1 MDSKLT
7 RWSSLAEF
15 LQSEKLSEYI
25 PTFSTLDLKA
35 FSKLTFKDIESQVS
49 PIYDR
54 RRILDAVHF
63 AKACLDADP
72 DTDTD
77 PLRKLTPTNATDIGD
92 VMKTPTKSTFNNM
105 TTSTPSKSYL
115 STGSLKSA
123 LRPTKSLSPPVK
135 QRGNKP
141 RKTLSSYEKSVGPFE
156 SEGSEG
162 DTDPD
167 TTDSEIDSLLDCA
180 LFSRPAAK
188 SEPPDIFSITAP
200 PGAEEEEG
208 TNLLRLRR
216 NLGSSDP
223 SLSTADKK
231 GENIE
236 LQSYHRS
243 RSNRRATEYRL
254 SSGEFSPCHS
264 PCPSPRALSPNRP
277 PALPSLVNFNSYYN
291 SHRRWS
297 VASSA
302 SDYYSGSPSSL
313 SSASSQERL
322 YVPGYRVSD
331 EEVSHVQLQRQHSQD
346 AAKNRPRPRARSL
359 SPERQPEGNLANET
373 SFNIFKERF
382 PQAKEEMEKDL
393 QNFLEVSRQR
403 SEGIV
408 KGEANANFIHHRVTE
423 LAKDILEHSKEERI
437 NDTYFE
443 EVSTTLMRLISDSE
457 RTAANMLPG
466 TNTGGLVTKEASEL
480 LKIISRS
487 ARLLECLT
495 FSVGSFYSKIQEGTI
510 DELLR
515 STASLPRYISSRL
528 STKFGV
534 IDSEDPTS
542 PSASQPSH
550 TPHPSSSG
558 TEDESLERS
567 SQFKEE
573 DFENRKL
580 ISNGAYGEVFLVK
593 HVESKELFAL
603 KRIRKDRV
611 IERNEVQRAF
621 MERDILS
628 FMQNPFVVSML
639 CSFQTKTHLC
649 MVLEYVEGGDVGT
662 LLKNMGA
669 LEIDL
674 ARMYHAE
681 TLLALEYIHSYG
693 IVHRDLKPENLLI
706 TKEGH
711 IKLTDFG
718 LSKCGLM
725 QMATRQFENSMAA
738 FDDETCIGTPD
749 YIAPEVFY
757 SRQYGFS
764 VDWWSMGIILYQFL
778 VGCTPFSG
786 ETIEALV
793 ENINPRNIE
802 WPEDEPVE
810 EDARNLILGLL
821 FMDPSQRLG
830 AQGAQEVKRHP
841 FYQTLHW
848 DELIMHKA
856 EFVPYLDSEEDT
868 SYFDSREEMYDHSIT
883 EDCLPS
889 VEDNSLH
896 IKYFDS
902 VNWSSADHF
911 IALNSP
917 RNRHLSHDS
926 IDSITDNQPSISTD
940 DGHSSNGEQQ
950 TSFQTSTPVKVKP
963 VTPHPAPQDSPAQP
977 TFDSSET
984 SPDSSQEKP
993 EDVEPDNKEP
1003 IKPVAPSPP
1012 QLPNK
1017 SPVKKLDL
1025 SSLHSKHLHVPELDD
1040 EFEGHKFG
1048 ERTISLLKGPKE
1060 FGFTLNV
1067 IQVHTPLG
1075 NGESKVVLRHLVSNV
1090 VKHGPAAEAGLKK
1103 DDLINAV
1110 NNIST
1115 HLLTHQ
1121 AVVDL
1126 IQNNEGQVQLTVQ
1139 NIAHTTIKMRSSR
1152 SKGKKKKRQS
1162 SFFRKAVHARGYH
1175 DSLSME
1181 KILHINRS
1189 RTREKQNSDSDKSG
1203 GEQETLMIH
1212 GHQVFSDP
1220 GSEAEHGVMKPGK
1233 TKNKFSR
1240 RRPSS
1245 NFVAPVSPLARTPS
1259 PTGHNCYFNAA
1270 DPERKTPRSTAQKT
1284 LHITHPRTQS
1294 LSSVTKHA
1302 CLPAERSHIP
1312 GNKLAPLH
1320 SENTLAV
1327 PRPPRQTSPGGQASN
1342 HPGGQAS
1349 NHAPQTPESRGDDA
1363 RNHHP
1368 SLSRDHQSRVPYH
1381 RPLRS
1386 TKSSFN

>member
-35 FSKLTFKDIESQVS
+35 FSKLTFKDIQSQVS

-54 RRILDAVHF
+54 HRIVDAVNF
-63 AKACLDADP
+63 AKACLDP
-72 DTDTD
+72 DTSMDTD
-77 PLRKLTPTNATDIGD
+77 PLRKLTPTNAQVADD
-92 VMKTPTKSTFNNM
+92 VMKTPTKSSFNKM
-105 TTSTPSKSYL
+105 KTSTPSKRYL
-115 STGSLKSA
+115 ATALKSA

-135 QRGNKP
+135 QRGIP
-141 RKTLSSYEKSVGPFE
+141 ERKSLSSYEHSLAPYE
-156 SEGSEG
+156 SEGSDG

-167 TTDSEIDSLLDCA
+167 TTGL
-180 LFSRPAAK
+180 
-188 SEPPDIFSITAP
+188 
-200 PGAEEEEG
+200 GEEEG
-208 TNLLRLRR
+208 SNLVRLRR

-223 SLSTADKK
+223 SLSTADKS
-231 GENIE
+231 GENAE
-236 LQSYHRS
+236 LVGYHRS

-277 PALPSLVNFNSYYN
+277 PTLPNLVNLNYYN
-291 SHRRWS
+291 THRRWS

-331 EEVSHVQLQRQHSQD
+331 EDVSHIQLQRQHSQD

-359 SPERQPEGNLANET
+359 SPERQPESNLANET
-373 SFNIFKERF
+373 SFNIYKDRF
-382 PQAKEEMEKDL
+382 PQAKDEMEKDL
-393 QNFLEVSRQR
+393 QNFLEESHTR

-408 KGEANANFIHHRVTE
+408 KGEANANFIHHRVSE

-437 NDTYFE
+437 TDTYFE

-457 RTAANMLPG
+457 RTAADMLSG
-466 TNTGGLVTKEASEL
+466 THTGGLVTKEASEL

-534 IDSEDPTS
+534 IESEDPTS
-542 PSASQPSH
+542 PATSQPSH

-558 TEDESLERS
+558 TEDEAQERS
-567 SQFKEE
+567 QFNEE

-662 LLKNMGA
+662 LLKNMGG
-669 LEIDL
+669 LDIDL

-738 FDDETCIGTPD
+738 FDDDVGCIGTPD

-778 VGCTPFSG
+778 VGCTPFRG

-802 WPEDEPVE
+802 WPGPDDDPVE
-810 EDARNLILGLL
+810 EEAKDLILGLL
-821 FMDPSQRLG
+821 FMNPSERLG
-830 AQGAQEVKRHP
+830 AQGAQEVKKHP

-868 SYFDSREEMYDHSIT
+868 SYFDSRDDMYDHSIT

-889 VEDNSLH
+889 VEDNSHH

-902 VNWSSADHF
+902 VNWSSADQF

-917 RNRHLSHDS
+917 RHRHLSHDS
-926 IDSITDNQPSISTD
+926 IDSGTDNQPSLSTD
-940 DGHSSNGEQQ
+940 DGHSSSGEQN
-950 TSFQTSTPVKVKP
+950 TSFHTSTPVKVKP
-963 VTPHPAPQDSPAQP
+963 
-977 TFDSSET
+977 
-984 SPDSSQEKP
+984 
-993 EDVEPDNKEP
+993 
-1003 IKPVAPSPP
+1003 
-1012 QLPNK
+1012 
-1017 SPVKKLDL
+1017 
-1025 SSLHSKHLHVPELDD
+1025 
-1040 EFEGHKFG
+1040 GY
-1048 ERTISLLKGPKE
+1048 
-1060 FGFTLNV
+1060 TL
-1067 IQVHTPLG
+1067 
-1075 NGESKVVLRHLVSNV
+1075 
-1090 VKHGPAAEAGLKK
+1090 
-1103 DDLINAV
+1103 
-1110 NNIST
+1110 
-1115 HLLTHQ
+1115 
-1121 AVVDL
+1121 
-1126 IQNNEGQVQLTVQ
+1126 
-1139 NIAHTTIKMRSSR
+1139 
-1152 SKGKKKKRQS
+1152 
-1162 SFFRKAVHARGYH
+1162 
-1175 DSLSME
+1175 
-1181 KILHINRS
+1181 
-1189 RTREKQNSDSDKSG
+1189 
-1203 GEQETLMIH
+1203 
-1212 GHQVFSDP
+1212 
-1220 GSEAEHGVMKPGK
+1220 
-1233 TKNKFSR
+1233 
-1240 RRPSS
+1240 PSS
-1245 NFVAPVSPLARTPS
+1245 
-1259 PTGHNCYFNAA
+1259 
-1270 DPERKTPRSTAQKT
+1270 
-1284 LHITHPRTQS
+1284 
-1294 LSSVTKHA
+1294 
-1302 CLPAERSHIP
+1302 
-1312 GNKLAPLH
+1312 
-1320 SENTLAV
+1320 
-1327 PRPPRQTSPGGQASN
+1327 
-1342 HPGGQAS
+1342 
-1349 NHAPQTPESRGDDA
+1349 
-1363 RNHHP
+1363 
-1368 SLSRDHQSRVPYH
+1368 
-1381 RPLRS
+1381 
-1386 TKSSFN
+1386 

>member
-35 FSKLTFKDIESQVS
+35 FSKLTFKDIQSQVS

-54 RRILDAVHF
+54 HRIVDAVNF
-63 AKACLDADP
+63 AKACLDP
-72 DTDTD
+72 DTSMDTD
-77 PLRKLTPTNATDIGD
+77 PLRKLTPTNAQVADD
-92 VMKTPTKSTFNNM
+92 VMKTPTKSSFNKM
-105 TTSTPSKSYL
+105 KTSTPSKRYL
-115 STGSLKSA
+115 ATALKSA

-135 QRGNKP
+135 QRGIP
-141 RKTLSSYEKSVGPFE
+141 ERKSLSSYEHSLAPYE
-156 SEGSEG
+156 SEGSDG

-167 TTDSEIDSLLDCA
+167 TTGL
-180 LFSRPAAK
+180 
-188 SEPPDIFSITAP
+188 
-200 PGAEEEEG
+200 GEEEG
-208 TNLLRLRR
+208 SNLVRLRR

-223 SLSTADKK
+223 SLSTADKS
-231 GENIE
+231 GENAE
-236 LQSYHRS
+236 LVGYHRS

-277 PALPSLVNFNSYYN
+277 PTLPNLVNLNYYN
-291 SHRRWS
+291 THRRWS

-331 EEVSHVQLQRQHSQD
+331 EDVSHIQLQRQHSQD

-359 SPERQPEGNLANET
+359 SPERQPESNLANET
-373 SFNIFKERF
+373 SFNIYKDRF
-382 PQAKEEMEKDL
+382 PQAKDEMEKDL
-393 QNFLEVSRQR
+393 QNFLEESHTR

-408 KGEANANFIHHRVTE
+408 KGEANANFIHHRVSE

-437 NDTYFE
+437 TDTYFE

-457 RTAANMLPG
+457 RTAADMLSG
-466 TNTGGLVTKEASEL
+466 THTGGLVTKEASEL

-534 IDSEDPTS
+534 IESEDPTS
-542 PSASQPSH
+542 PATSQPSH

-558 TEDESLERS
+558 TEDEAQERS
-567 SQFKEE
+567 QFNEE

-662 LLKNMGA
+662 LLKNMGG
-669 LEIDL
+669 LDIDL

-738 FDDETCIGTPD
+738 FDDDVGCIGTPD

-778 VGCTPFSG
+778 VGCTPFRG

-802 WPEDEPVE
+802 WPGPDDDPVE
-810 EDARNLILGLL
+810 EEAKDLILGLL
-821 FMDPSQRLG
+821 FMNPSERLG
-830 AQGAQEVKRHP
+830 AQGAQEVKKHP

-868 SYFDSREEMYDHSIT
+868 SYFDSRDDMYDHSIT

-889 VEDNSLH
+889 VEDNSHH

-902 VNWSSADHF
+902 VNWSSADQF

-917 RNRHLSHDS
+917 RHRHLSHDS
-926 IDSITDNQPSISTD
+926 IDSGTDNQPSLSTD
-940 DGHSSNGEQQ
+940 DGHSSSGEQN
-950 TSFQTSTPVKVKP
+950 TSFHTSSPRERCFSDSILRKPIKEEPGPSRQTKTPDPPLTTPKPLQPDNKTLKTLLVPKASSTPTKPANRVSPGSKCSADLYRNLCTPVKVKP
-963 VTPHPAPQDSPAQP
+963 
-977 TFDSSET
+977 
-984 SPDSSQEKP
+984 
-993 EDVEPDNKEP
+993 
-1003 IKPVAPSPP
+1003 
-1012 QLPNK
+1012 
-1017 SPVKKLDL
+1017 
-1025 SSLHSKHLHVPELDD
+1025 
-1040 EFEGHKFG
+1040 GY
-1048 ERTISLLKGPKE
+1048 
-1060 FGFTLNV
+1060 TL
-1067 IQVHTPLG
+1067 
-1075 NGESKVVLRHLVSNV
+1075 
-1090 VKHGPAAEAGLKK
+1090 
-1103 DDLINAV
+1103 
-1110 NNIST
+1110 
-1115 HLLTHQ
+1115 
-1121 AVVDL
+1121 
-1126 IQNNEGQVQLTVQ
+1126 
-1139 NIAHTTIKMRSSR
+1139 
-1152 SKGKKKKRQS
+1152 
-1162 SFFRKAVHARGYH
+1162 
-1175 DSLSME
+1175 
-1181 KILHINRS
+1181 
-1189 RTREKQNSDSDKSG
+1189 
-1203 GEQETLMIH
+1203 
-1212 GHQVFSDP
+1212 
-1220 GSEAEHGVMKPGK
+1220 
-1233 TKNKFSR
+1233 
-1240 RRPSS
+1240 PSS
-1245 NFVAPVSPLARTPS
+1245 
-1259 PTGHNCYFNAA
+1259 
-1270 DPERKTPRSTAQKT
+1270 
-1284 LHITHPRTQS
+1284 
-1294 LSSVTKHA
+1294 
-1302 CLPAERSHIP
+1302 
-1312 GNKLAPLH
+1312 
-1320 SENTLAV
+1320 
-1327 PRPPRQTSPGGQASN
+1327 
-1342 HPGGQAS
+1342 
-1349 NHAPQTPESRGDDA
+1349 
-1363 RNHHP
+1363 
-1368 SLSRDHQSRVPYH
+1368 
-1381 RPLRS
+1381 
-1386 TKSSFN
+1386 

>member
-1 MDSKLT
+1 M
-7 RWSSLAEF
+7 
-15 LQSEKLSEYI
+15 
-25 PTFSTLDLKA
+25 ST
-35 FSKLTFKDIESQVS
+35 
-49 PIYDR
+49 
-54 RRILDAVHF
+54 
-63 AKACLDADP
+63 
-72 DTDTD
+72 
-77 PLRKLTPTNATDIGD
+77 
-92 VMKTPTKSTFNNM
+92 
-105 TTSTPSKSYL
+105 
-115 STGSLKSA
+115 
-123 LRPTKSLSPPVK
+123 
-135 QRGNKP
+135 
-141 RKTLSSYEKSVGPFE
+141 
-156 SEGSEG
+156 
-162 DTDPD
+162 
-167 TTDSEIDSLLDCA
+167 
-180 LFSRPAAK
+180 
-188 SEPPDIFSITAP
+188 
-200 PGAEEEEG
+200 GAEEEEG

-950 TSFQTSTPVKVKP
+950 TSFQTSTLRERCFSDSVLRRPIKEEPTPPRQTKTPDPQPTTQPPKHDTDKTVPVPQASSTPAKPPNKVAPATKPSADLYRNLCTPVKVKP

>member
-1 MDSKLT
+1 MNT
-7 RWSSLAEF
+7 
-15 LQSEKLSEYI
+15 
-25 PTFSTLDLKA
+25 
-35 FSKLTFKDIESQVS
+35 
-49 PIYDR
+49 
-54 RRILDAVHF
+54 
-63 AKACLDADP
+63 
-72 DTDTD
+72 
-77 PLRKLTPTNATDIGD
+77 
-92 VMKTPTKSTFNNM
+92 
-105 TTSTPSKSYL
+105 TPSVPQERS
-115 STGSLKSA
+115 
-123 LRPTKSLSPPVK
+123 SLSPT
-135 QRGNKP
+135 P
-141 RKTLSSYEKSVGPFE
+141 RRRDPSSSSLSPETKKTSGIALRRKS
-156 SEGSEG
+156 
-162 DTDPD
+162 
-167 TTDSEIDSLLDCA
+167 
-180 LFSRPAAK
+180 K
-188 SEPPDIFSITAP
+188 SEQKLTSHGRAP
-200 PGAEEEEG
+200 ALNPVMRTCSNPNYGCP
-208 TNLLRLRR
+208 NLHLFNLANLCNNNYCYSPVQSPEPFRR
-216 NLGSSDP
+216 
-223 SLSTADKK
+223 
-231 GENIE
+231 
-236 LQSYHRS
+236 
-243 RSNRRATEYRL
+243 RL
-254 SSGEFSPCHS
+254 SEFSFS
-264 PCPSPRALSPNRP
+264 D
-277 PALPSLVNFNSYYN
+277 
-291 SHRRWS
+291 RWS

>member
-1 MDSKLT
+1 MH
-7 RWSSLAEF
+7 RSSHN
-15 LQSEKLSEYI
+15 
-25 PTFSTLDLKA
+25 
-35 FSKLTFKDIESQVS
+35 VS
-49 PIYDR
+49 FPNS
-54 RRILDAVHF
+54 
-63 AKACLDADP
+63 CLNP
-72 DTDTD
+72 
-77 PLRKLTPTNATDIGD
+77 
-92 VMKTPTKSTFNNM
+92 
-105 TTSTPSKSYL
+105 
-115 STGSLKSA
+115 
-123 LRPTKSLSPPVK
+123 
-135 QRGNKP
+135 
-141 RKTLSSYEKSVGPFE
+141 E
-156 SEGSEG
+156 SE
-162 DTDPD
+162 
-167 TTDSEIDSLLDCA
+167 
-180 LFSRPAAK
+180 
-188 SEPPDIFSITAP
+188 
-200 PGAEEEEG
+200 
-208 TNLLRLRR
+208 N
-216 NLGSSDP
+216 
-223 SLSTADKK
+223 
-231 GENIE
+231 
-236 LQSYHRS
+236 
-243 RSNRRATEYRL
+243 
-254 SSGEFSPCHS
+254 
-264 PCPSPRALSPNRP
+264 
-277 PALPSLVNFNSYYN
+277 
-291 SHRRWS
+291 
-297 VASSA
+297 
-302 SDYYSGSPSSL
+302 
-313 SSASSQERL
+313 
-322 YVPGYRVSD
+322 
-331 EEVSHVQLQRQHSQD
+331 QD

-373 SFNIFKERF
+373 SFNIYKERF
-382 PQAKEEMEKDL
+382 PQAKEEMEKSL
-393 QNFLEVSRQR
+393 QNFLEVSKGR

-437 NDTYFE
+437 TDTYFE
-443 EVSTTLMRLISDSE
+443 EVSTTLMRLINDSE

-510 DELLR
+510 DALLR

-528 STKFGV
+528 STKFGA

-542 PSASQPSH
+542 PSSSQPSH

-558 TEDESLERS
+558 TEDEALERS
-567 SQFKEE
+567 SQFREE

-662 LLKNMGA
+662 LLKNMGG
-669 LEIDL
+669 LDIDL

-718 LSKCGLM
+718 LSKCGLI

-738 FDDETCIGTPD
+738 FDDDVGCIGTPD

-764 VDWWSMGIILYQFL
+764 VDWWSMGIILYQFF

-802 WPEDEPVE
+802 WPEDDPVE
-810 EDARNLILGLL
+810 EDAKDLILGLL

-830 AQGAQEVKRHP
+830 AQGAQEVKKHP

-868 SYFDSREEMYDHSIT
+868 SYFDSREEIYDHSIT

-889 VEDNSLH
+889 VEDNSHH

-902 VNWSSADHF
+902 VNWSVNWSG
-911 IALNSP
+911 ALNSP

-926 IDSITDNQPSISTD
+926 IDSGTDNQPSLSTD
-940 DGHSSNGEQQ
+940 DGHSSSGEQQ
-950 TSFQTSTPVKVKP
+950 SSFQTSSPRERCFSDSVLRKPIKEEPSPSRQTKTPDPPTPQQRPPDSNTTLLVPKASSTPAKPENKVSPGSKPSADLYRNLCTPVKVKP
-963 VTPHPAPQDSPAQP
+963 VTPHPVPESSPTQLSFDTTMDSQD
-977 TFDSSET
+977 TTRDN
-984 SPDSSQEKP
+984 
-993 EDVEPDNKEP
+993 EDVEQDNEDDVP
-1003 IKPVAPSPP
+1003 GTLPTPVN
-1012 QLPNK
+1012 LPK
-1017 SPVKKLDL
+1017 SSPVKKLDL
-1025 SSLHSKHLHVPELDD
+1025 NPLHSKHLRVPEIDD
-1040 EFEGHKFG
+1040 EFEGHHFG
-1048 ERTISLLKGPKE
+1048 ERNVTLVKGPKG

-1067 IQVHTPLG
+1067 IRVQTSLG
-1075 NGESKVVLRHLVSNV
+1075 NGDSKVVLRHLVSNV
-1090 VKHGPAAEAGLKK
+1090 VKYGAAAEAGLKK

-1110 NNIST
+1110 NGVST
-1115 HLLTHQ
+1115 FPLTHQ

-1126 IQNNEGQVQLTVQ
+1126 IQSTESQVQLTVQ
-1139 NIAHTTIKMRSSR
+1139 NISHTTIEMRTSKT
-1152 SKGKKKKRQS
+1152 KGKKKKRQS
-1162 SFFRKAVHARGYH
+1162 SFFRKAAHARGYH

-1181 KILHINRS
+1181 KILHLNRS

-1220 GSEAEHGVMKPGK
+1220 PNEADPNVIKPGK
-1233 TKNKFSR
+1233 TKTKFNR

-1259 PTGHNCYFNAA
+1259 PTGHNCYFNSV
-1270 DPERKTPRSTAQKT
+1270 DPERKTPRTTAQKT

-1294 LSSVTKHA
+1294 LSSVTKREA
-1302 CLPAERSHIP
+1302 
-1312 GNKLAPLH
+1312 
-1320 SENTLAV
+1320 
-1327 PRPPRQTSPGGQASN
+1327 TSPAVSSPLSTRKTLSPCLTRRAKKHPVTPVTKQATTPGCGTKLPSPGAMTPGTVNPLQENPGPEGRHIAHLDPLN
-1342 HPGGQAS
+1342 HPPTSEHFVSPVSAVRGEHLKPANRHRKKSWVQAIED
-1349 NHAPQTPESRGDDA
+1349 PQI
-1363 RNHHP
+1363 
-1368 SLSRDHQSRVPYH
+1368 L
-1381 RPLRS
+1381 
-1386 TKSSFN
+1386 

>member
-1 MDSKLT
+1 MNT
-7 RWSSLAEF
+7 
-15 LQSEKLSEYI
+15 
-25 PTFSTLDLKA
+25 
-35 FSKLTFKDIESQVS
+35 
-49 PIYDR
+49 
-54 RRILDAVHF
+54 
-63 AKACLDADP
+63 
-72 DTDTD
+72 
-77 PLRKLTPTNATDIGD
+77 
-92 VMKTPTKSTFNNM
+92 
-105 TTSTPSKSYL
+105 TPSVPQERS
-115 STGSLKSA
+115 
-123 LRPTKSLSPPVK
+123 SLSPT
-135 QRGNKP
+135 P
-141 RKTLSSYEKSVGPFE
+141 RRRDPSSSSLSPETKKTSGIALRRKS
-156 SEGSEG
+156 
-162 DTDPD
+162 
-167 TTDSEIDSLLDCA
+167 
-180 LFSRPAAK
+180 K
-188 SEPPDIFSITAP
+188 SEQKLTSHGRAP
-200 PGAEEEEG
+200 ALNPVMRTCSNPNYGCP
-208 TNLLRLRR
+208 NLHLFNLANLCNNNYCYSPVQSPEPFRR
-216 NLGSSDP
+216 
-223 SLSTADKK
+223 
-231 GENIE
+231 
-236 LQSYHRS
+236 
-243 RSNRRATEYRL
+243 RL
-254 SSGEFSPCHS
+254 SEFSFS
-264 PCPSPRALSPNRP
+264 D
-277 PALPSLVNFNSYYN
+277 
-291 SHRRWS
+291 RWS

-1294 LSSVTKHA
+1294 LSSVTKR
-1302 CLPAERSHIP
+1302 E
-1312 GNKLAPLH
+1312 
-1320 SENTLAV
+1320 V
-1327 PRPPRQTSPGGQASN
+1327 TSPAISSPLSTRKTLSPCLVRRAKPHLGARQATT
-1342 HPGGQAS
+1342 PGAKQAT
-1349 NHAPQTPESRGDDA
+1349 TPHKLPSPGAMTPGTTTHHYLETTSQECRTTGPLDPLNPHSTSEHFVSPVSAVRGEHLKPASR
-1363 RNHHP
+1363 
-1368 SLSRDHQSRVPYH
+1368 H
-1381 RPLRS
+1381 RK
-1386 TKSSFN
+1386 KSWVQAIEDPKVL

>member
-1 MDSKLT
+1 MASGASCDNI
-7 RWSSLAEF
+7 F
-15 LQSEKLSEYI
+15 
-25 PTFSTLDLKA
+25 
-35 FSKLTFKDIESQVS
+35 
-49 PIYDR
+49 
-54 RRILDAVHF
+54 
-63 AKACLDADP
+63 
-72 DTDTD
+72 
-77 PLRKLTPTNATDIGD
+77 
-92 VMKTPTKSTFNNM
+92 
-105 TTSTPSKSYL
+105 
-115 STGSLKSA
+115 
-123 LRPTKSLSPPVK
+123 VK
-135 QRGNKP
+135 VP
-141 RKTLSSYEKSVGPFE
+141 
-156 SEGSEG
+156 
-162 DTDPD
+162 
-167 TTDSEIDSLLDCA
+167 DSEIDSLLDGA

-188 SEPPDIFSITAP
+188 SEPPDIFSETS
-200 PGAEEEEG
+200 GLGEEEG
-208 TNLLRLRR
+208 SNLVRLRR

-223 SLSTADKK
+223 SLSTADKS
-231 GENIE
+231 GENAE
-236 LQSYHRS
+236 LVGYHRS

-277 PALPSLVNFNSYYN
+277 PTLPNLVNLNYYN
-291 SHRRWS
+291 THRRWS

-331 EEVSHVQLQRQHSQD
+331 EDVSHIQLQRQHSQD

-359 SPERQPEGNLANET
+359 SPERQPESNLANET
-373 SFNIFKERF
+373 SFNIYKDRF
-382 PQAKEEMEKDL
+382 PQAKDEMEKDL
-393 QNFLEVSRQR
+393 QNFLEESHTR

-408 KGEANANFIHHRVTE
+408 KGEANANFIHHRVSE

-437 NDTYFE
+437 TDTYFE

-457 RTAANMLPG
+457 RTAADMLSG
-466 TNTGGLVTKEASEL
+466 THTGGLVTKEASEL

-534 IDSEDPTS
+534 IESEDPTS
-542 PSASQPSH
+542 PATSQPSH

-558 TEDESLERS
+558 TEDEAQERS
-567 SQFKEE
+567 QFNEE

-662 LLKNMGA
+662 LLKNMGG
-669 LEIDL
+669 LDIDL

-738 FDDETCIGTPD
+738 FDDDVGCIGTPD

-778 VGCTPFSG
+778 VGCTPFRG

-802 WPEDEPVE
+802 WPGPDDDPVE
-810 EDARNLILGLL
+810 EEAKDLILGLL
-821 FMDPSQRLG
+821 FMNPSERLG
-830 AQGAQEVKRHP
+830 AQGAQEVKKHP

-868 SYFDSREEMYDHSIT
+868 SYFDSRDDMYDHSIT

-889 VEDNSLH
+889 VEDNSHH

-902 VNWSSADHF
+902 VNWSSADQF

-917 RNRHLSHDS
+917 RHRHLSHDS
-926 IDSITDNQPSISTD
+926 IDSGTDNQPSLSTD
-940 DGHSSNGEQQ
+940 DGHSSSGEQN
-950 TSFQTSTPVKVKP
+950 TSFHTSSPRERCFSDSILRKPIKEEPGPSRQTKTPDPPLTTPKPLQPDNKTLKTLLVPKASSTPTKPANRVSPGSKCSADLYRNLCTPVKVKP
-963 VTPHPAPQDSPAQP
+963 
-977 TFDSSET
+977 
-984 SPDSSQEKP
+984 
-993 EDVEPDNKEP
+993 
-1003 IKPVAPSPP
+1003 
-1012 QLPNK
+1012 
-1017 SPVKKLDL
+1017 
-1025 SSLHSKHLHVPELDD
+1025 
-1040 EFEGHKFG
+1040 GY
-1048 ERTISLLKGPKE
+1048 
-1060 FGFTLNV
+1060 TL
-1067 IQVHTPLG
+1067 
-1075 NGESKVVLRHLVSNV
+1075 
-1090 VKHGPAAEAGLKK
+1090 
-1103 DDLINAV
+1103 
-1110 NNIST
+1110 
-1115 HLLTHQ
+1115 
-1121 AVVDL
+1121 
-1126 IQNNEGQVQLTVQ
+1126 
-1139 NIAHTTIKMRSSR
+1139 
-1152 SKGKKKKRQS
+1152 
-1162 SFFRKAVHARGYH
+1162 
-1175 DSLSME
+1175 
-1181 KILHINRS
+1181 
-1189 RTREKQNSDSDKSG
+1189 
-1203 GEQETLMIH
+1203 
-1212 GHQVFSDP
+1212 
-1220 GSEAEHGVMKPGK
+1220 
-1233 TKNKFSR
+1233 
-1240 RRPSS
+1240 PSS
-1245 NFVAPVSPLARTPS
+1245 
-1259 PTGHNCYFNAA
+1259 
-1270 DPERKTPRSTAQKT
+1270 
-1284 LHITHPRTQS
+1284 
-1294 LSSVTKHA
+1294 
-1302 CLPAERSHIP
+1302 
-1312 GNKLAPLH
+1312 
-1320 SENTLAV
+1320 
-1327 PRPPRQTSPGGQASN
+1327 
-1342 HPGGQAS
+1342 
-1349 NHAPQTPESRGDDA
+1349 
-1363 RNHHP
+1363 
-1368 SLSRDHQSRVPYH
+1368 
-1381 RPLRS
+1381 
-1386 TKSSFN
+1386 